1 MRNEKLEMIIC
12 QYNLLF
18 LNFLFVNN
26 IIMSS
31 QGNNISLL
39 KQLPFYRKTIK
50 SKIKKFTNAKLLSE
64 LPFFKMPIKA
74 KIKPLTTKK
83 LLSEQPFY
91 KQPIKKP
98 RFKKLSN
105 QDLLRELPFYGDINI
120 LRNERTFRG
129 YAETYKVEI
138 INNRNLS
145 DLLSVI
151 KNSAKQLF
159 DKLLREKRGFKYIIS
174 VKIT

>member
-1 MRNEKLEMIIC
+1 MCFEILFIVVVLYLLDKLKTRNEKLEMRNEKLEMIIC

-74 KIKPLTTKK
+74 KIKQLTTKK

-91 KQPIKKP
+91 KQPIKKTTFLKIKQP
-98 RFKKLSN
+98 RL
-105 QDLLRELPFYGDINI
+105 
-120 LRNERTFRG
+120 
-129 YAETYKVEI
+129 
-138 INNRNLS
+138 
-145 DLLSVI
+145 
-151 KNSAKQLF
+151 
-159 DKLLREKRGFKYIIS
+159 
-174 VKIT
+174 IT